1 MEEKI
6 FYKFKNIDDYTF
18 DSLSKRYFY
27 FSTPSLLNDPV
38 DYRIPVSYEAIDSD
52 LKKWIKHLCA
62 QADYAKR
69 VPNVFTMKTYS
80 NFEGINFFEAKPGCK
95 NIKAAIHPI
104 DKNVLEAL

>member
-38 DYRIPVSYEAIDSD
+38 DYRIPISYEAIDSD
-52 LKKWIKHLCA
+52 LEKM
-62 QADYAKR
+62 D
-69 VPNVFTMKTYS
+69 
-80 NFEGINFFEAKPGCK
+80 
-95 NIKAAIHPI
+95 
-104 DKNVLEAL
+104 